1 MSDNSEVFISDQIH
15 AYSEAKLVTT
25 LGDFGSAIDPMHEF
39 NSETYL
45 ISSVNSISTNFRLIP
60 GLQDVANLPEQELF
74 KIRSGLQGSPL
85 AERVCASV
93 AETRAHEQ
101 GYKVAPNGELVNA
114 EFAELYGELPH
125 RDMPS
130 RSAQDPAEF
139 LTTSYDQPG
148 VS

>member
-1 MSDNSEVFISDQIH
+1 MSENSEVIITDQI
-15 AYSEAKLVTT
+15 ADYFEPKLVTT
-25 LGDFGSAIDPMHEF
+25 LGDFGSAIDPMQEF

-45 ISSVNSISTNFRLIP
+45 ISSVNPISTNFRLIP
-60 GLQDVANLPEQELF
+60 GLKDVANLPEAELF
-74 KIRSGLQGSPL
+74 KIRSGAEGSPL
-85 AERVCASV
+85 AERVCSSV

-114 EFAELYGELPH
+114 DVAELYGELPH

-139 LTTSYDQPG
+139 TTTSYDQPG